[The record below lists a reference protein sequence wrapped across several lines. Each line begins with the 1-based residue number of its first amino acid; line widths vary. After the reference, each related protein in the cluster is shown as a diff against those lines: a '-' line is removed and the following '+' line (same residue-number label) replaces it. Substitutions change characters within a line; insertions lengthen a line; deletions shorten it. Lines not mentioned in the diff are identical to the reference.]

1 MGLHFAPEQTGNAPY
16 TTALASRLKS
26 LGHDVRVLTSHPH
39 YPEWKVRTGYGQWF
53 RKEIIRGVPVRRFAH
68 FVPPKPTA
76 IMRLLSELSFGIRL
90 LFTRW
95 GNPDVVL
102 LVSPALFST
111 VLPVMR
117 ARWGLRRPAVGV
129 WVQDL
134 YSLGVVET
142 GTGSGIIANVVTAV
156 ESLTLRSASG
166 VAVIHDRFKQMVVAK
181 LGVDAS
187 DVVVIR
193 NWSHLREAPPFDREA
208 VRSFHGWG
216 SDETIV
222 LHAGNMGAKQALE
235 NVVEAARIA
244 DQRGA
249 NVRFVLL
256 GDGNQ
261 RARLEVLAAGTKRVQ
276 FLETLPDE
284 MFQQALASADVLLV
298 NEKPGVAEMSV
309 PSKLTSYFSTGLP
322 VLVATDEGSVTA
334 GEIAASGGG
343 IRVDAGNPG
352 QLVDAALALGRDEAL
367 ANTLGNSGR
376 SFREQCLSED
386 AAIERYAEWLTSL
399 ANERGR

>member
-1 MGLHFAPEQTGNAPY
+1 
-16 TTALASRLKS
+16 
-26 LGHDVRVLTSHPH
+26 
-39 YPEWKVRTGYGQWF
+39 
-53 RKEIIRGVPVRRFAH
+53 
-68 FVPPKPTA
+68 
-76 IMRLLSELSFGIRL
+76 
-90 LFTRW
+90 
-95 GNPDVVL
+95 
-102 LVSPALFST
+102 
-111 VLPVMR
+111 
-117 ARWGLRRPAVGV
+117 
-129 WVQDL
+129 
-134 YSLGVVET
+134 LGVVET

-343 IRVDAGNPG
+343 IRVDAGDPG

-399 ANERGR
+399 ANGRGR

>member
-1 MGLHFAPEQTGNAPY
+1 MGLHYAPEKTGNAPY

-26 LGHDVRVLTSHPH
+26 LGHDVHVLTSHPH
-39 YPEWKVRTGYGQWF
+39 YPEWKVRAGYGQWL
-53 RKEIIRGVPVRRFAH
+53 RRETIRGVPVRRFAH
-68 FVPPKPTA
+68 FVPREPSA
-76 IMRLLSELSFGIRL
+76 AMRLLSELSFGARL

-117 ARWGLRRPAVGV
+117 ARWGFRRPAVGV

-142 GTGSGIIANVVTAV
+142 GAGGGRVARVVAAI
-156 ESLTLRSASG
+156 ESFTLRSASG
-166 VAVIHDRFKQMVVAK
+166 VSVIHDRFKQVVVSK
-181 LGVDAS
+181 LGMNARE
-187 DVVVIR
+187 VVVIR
-193 NWSHLREAPPFDREA
+193 NWSHLQEVPPFDREA
-208 VRSFHGWG
+208 VRSLHGWG
-216 SDETIV
+216 RDETIV

-235 NVVEAARIA
+235 NVIEAARIA
-244 DQRGA
+244 DQRGL

-261 RARLEVLAAGTKRVQ
+261 RARLEALAAGTERVQ
-276 FLETLPDE
+276 FLKTLPDE
-284 MFQQALASADVLLV
+284 NFQQALGSADVLLV

-322 VLVATDEGSVTA
+322 VLAATDEGSVTA
-334 GEIAASGGG
+334 GEVAASGGG

-352 QLVDAALALGRDEAL
+352 QLVDAVLTLGGDEAL
-367 ANTLGNSGR
+367 AGALGTAGR
-376 SFREQCLSED
+376 LFREQSLSED
-386 AAIERYAEWLTSL
+386 AAVQRYAEWLTSL
-399 ANERGR
+399 ANGRGR